1 MAAEPM
7 KVNGGTCPSLETI
20 GAFLDDRLKERERK
34 VIADH
39 VATCETC
46 YFVFSE
52 ASRMRV
58 TAPFDSAQGRQP
70 KAGVAPFTPRRMSWQ
85 VALSGLA
92 AAAVIVL
99 AVNVWGP
106 FGASDDDA
114 ALDGLIAAV
123 GTTRTFDARLTGG
136 FAYAPVRGPVRG
148 PNDAVNLS
156 PDVRIAIAEI
166 EKQHAAEPVAAA
178 AALIAGDPD
187 RAITV
192 LEAASSTTPTDAKI
206 ASDLSAAYLL
216 RADRQKNKADASK
229 ALAAA
234 NRALEIDRLLPEALF
249 NRALALQIIGQ
260 NEDARAAWQA
270 YLTIDDRSGW
280 ADEARARLRILSTQP

>member
-1 MAAEPM
+1 
-7 KVNGGTCPSLETI
+7 
-20 GAFLDDRLKERERK
+20 
-34 VIADH
+34 
-39 VATCETC
+39 
-46 YFVFSE
+46 
-52 ASRMRV
+52 
-58 TAPFDSAQGRQP
+58 
-70 KAGVAPFTPRRMSWQ
+70 
-85 VALSGLA
+85 
-92 AAAVIVL
+92 
-99 AVNVWGP
+99 
-106 FGASDDDA
+106 
-114 ALDGLIAAV
+114 
-123 GTTRTFDARLTGG
+123 
-136 FAYAPVRGPVRG
+136 VRGPVRG

-187 RAITV
+187 RAITI